1 MSLEA
6 AVRNML
12 DGTAQLA
19 AHPISHGYRP
29 QLTALPA
36 ITYEITSNERSA
48 TKDHWQAVVDVRV
61 IAVTTED
68 ALDIAAYVPSAC
80 DTGTYNGLEFT
91 AVMFDG
97 YTVDAPSVGEG
108 DEQQPAEVSN
118 TITIHYKE

>member
-6 AVRNML
+6 AIRTML
-12 DGTAQLA
+12 ENTAQLDA
-19 AHPISHGYRP
+19 YPITHGYRP
-29 QLTALPA
+29 QLSTLPA
-36 ITYEITSNERSA
+36 ITYEVTSNERSA
-48 TKDHWQAVVDVRV
+48 VALYWQAVVDVRV
-61 IAVTTED
+61 IATTTD
-68 ALDIAAYVPSAC
+68 AALDIAAFVPSAC

-97 YTVDAPSVGEG
+97 YTIDAANVGEG